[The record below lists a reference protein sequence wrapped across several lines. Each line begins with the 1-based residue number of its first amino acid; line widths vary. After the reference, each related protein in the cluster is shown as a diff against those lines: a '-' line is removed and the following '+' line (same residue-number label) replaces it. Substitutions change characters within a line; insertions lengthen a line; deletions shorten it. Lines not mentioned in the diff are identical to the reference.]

1 MRHLIFTR
9 PIVVGLTVAIAA
21 LAVLLAL
28 RPDRAGVLA
37 IAAIAL
43 AVAIGLVVTWRQP
56 QRETQRTGHRA
67 AELLAA
73 GRHDAAFNEFRS
85 LPSDGASAAIGFEL
99 GNAFETAKRR
109 DLAIRT
115 WRLLAQRVDKRL
127 RLVQDNESNAETTP
141 SPSGLPRVI
150 GRYAI
155 EGLLGRGA
163 MGAVYLAVDTR
174 INRSV
179 ALKVVNIER
188 EFDATGL
195 DAARARFFQEA
206 ESAGRLHHPAVATI
220 FDAGEVGALAY
231 IAMEYV
237 CGRPL
242 SDYRLGE
249 ADLSLTTLIEVV
261 AQAAEALAYAHE
273 QRVIHRDIKPTNLL
287 YDPDTGQLKIMDF
300 GVAQL
305 ADAVRTRTGI
315 ILGTPVYMAPEQLF
329 GEKLGPFSDLFSL
342 GVTLYELLTGTVPFP
357 ATKLSDVAKAITEGE
372 PRPVAEWR
380 SDVPPSVQQVID
392 KAIARSPAERYQ
404 SGWEMADALRA
415 SALDID
421 AEVVSNNTGNSLP

>member
-1 MRHLIFTR
+1 M
-9 PIVVGLTVAIAA
+9 
-21 LAVLLAL
+21 

-37 IAAIAL
+37 IAALAL
-43 AVAIGLVVTWRQP
+43 ALGAALLVAWQQP
-56 QRETQRTGHRA
+56 RRSLDRSGERA
-67 AELLAA
+67 MHLLAA
-73 GRHDAAFNEFRS
+73 GRHDGAFNEFRS
-85 LPSDGASAAIGFEL
+85 LPTTAASVSLGFEL
-99 GNAFETAKRR
+99 GHAFESAKRR

-115 WRLLAQRVDKRL
+115 WRLLAQRIDKCL
-127 RLVQDNESNAETTP
+127 RAAQDHDASAEATHR
-141 SPSGLPRVI
+141 PSGLPRVI

-179 ALKVVNIER
+179 ALKVVNLER

-220 FDAGEVGALAY
+220 FDAGEIGALAY

-237 CGRPL
+237 GGRPL
-242 SDYRLGE
+242 SDYRHGGDPLPL
-249 ADLSLTTLIEVV
+249 ATLIEVI

-329 GEKLGPFSDLFSL
+329 GEQLGPYSDLFSL

-357 ATKLSDVAKAITEGE
+357 AKKLSDVAKAITEGE
-372 PRPVAEWR
+372 PKPVAEWR
-380 SDVPPSVQQVID
+380 SDVPTSLQQVVD
-392 KAIARSPAERYQ
+392 KALARSPSERYQ

-415 SALDID
+415 CALDTN
-421 AEVVSNNTGNSLP
+421 AEVISNSVGNSLP